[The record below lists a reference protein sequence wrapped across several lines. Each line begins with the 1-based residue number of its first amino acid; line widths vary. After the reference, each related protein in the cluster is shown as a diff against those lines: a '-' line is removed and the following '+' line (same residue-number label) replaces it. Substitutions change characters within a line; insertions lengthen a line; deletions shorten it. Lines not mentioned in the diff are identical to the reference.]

1 MLDDKLLSMIINP
14 FISEE
19 ILKISEIIGKGFMN
33 RTFLVETVVAKYI
46 IRAREEDTVSEYRK
60 EKWCMEQAVKLGIP
74 TPQVLHIGKSE
85 SLSFMVETYID
96 GTNGLDSDN
105 PEEVWF
111 YIGEYARKLHS
122 LPISGF
128 GSELADEHD
137 GVFAS
142 HFSPTLT
149 QQVDYNI
156 EQLTADDYLLSLGV
170 YNESNLID
178 IYKIF
183 DYIKQCNYKIGFNHG
198 DLSRKNTLIS
208 KNNIVTLLDYGCAI
222 AHAVPFY
229 DFTYI
234 FGETVKGREPSD
246 SMIQSFI
253 DGYGITRGE
262 LNSMKKDI
270 YSVMLLNAFDKVR
283 WAFDHHDAETEY
295 YASFANKVLVKALIF
310 FK

>member
-1 MLDDKLLSMIINP
+1 MIIHR
-14 FISEE
+14 FINEE
-19 ILKISEIIGKGFMN
+19 ILKTSEIIGKGFMN
-33 RTFLVETVVAKYI
+33 RTFLVETVAAKYI
-46 IRAREEDTVSEYRK
+46 IRAREEDTFSEYRK
-60 EKWCMEQAVKLGIP
+60 EKWCMEQAEKLGIP

-96 GTNGLDSDN
+96 GINGLDIDI

-122 LPISGF
+122 IPISGF

-142 HFSPTLT
+142 HFNPTLT
-149 QQVDYNI
+149 QLVDYNI
-156 EQLTADDYLLSLGV
+156 EQLTSDDYLGIFT
-170 YNESNLID
+170 ESNLID
-178 IYKIF
+178 ILKIF
-183 DYIKQCNYKIGFNHG
+183 DYIKQCNYEIGFNHG
-198 DLSRKNTLIS
+198 DLSRKNTLVS
-208 KNNIVTLLDYGCAI
+208 KNNIVTLLDYGCAV
-222 AHAVPFY
+222 AHAVPFF
-229 DFTYI
+229 DLSYI

-283 WAFDHHDAETEY
+283 WAFDHHDTEIEY
-295 YASFANKVLVKALIF
+295 YASYANKVLAKTLIF